1 MEKFGKFVLKI
12 RIPIIVLTGLLT
24 VFFSFQLRKIRIE
37 SDLAKYLKQSAPE
50 VKLFNYIGEKFGGN
64 EIVLVALK
72 TDNIFTYK
80 NLTLLE
86 KLTNS
91 FSNIKGV
98 ASVTSLTN
106 IIDIRKS
113 DEGLEVT
120 NLLGEGNIPRDRA
133 YLKHLKE
140 YVLGKDMYRG
150 KIISPDG
157 KIALIIVRLGEAKDR
172 IKVAKKIK
180 RITFDE
186 ISKSGLEPE
195 VYFSGLPMQ
204 MIEVN
209 DYIIKDLKRLIPIVS
224 IVVMIVLFLG
234 LHNLRGVLLPLLI
247 VAVSVVW
254 TIGLMAALHRPLSVI
269 SNILPVLLIAIGTA
283 YSIHFISRYREE
295 TRNGDTRKT
304 LLDTFRGVGIPIILS
319 GLTTIAGFIS
329 FAGAYLVSVTDFGIF
344 SAFGVFTALLLSLTL
359 LPAIISLFPPPSSRF
374 RYLESGSKFLE
385 KIIEPAAKFVVRNEK
400 LILSLGFIVFILGVI
415 GTTKIK
421 TSVNLLDYFPKN
433 SDLRRSER
441 IFQEYFG
448 GSIPIQI
455 YFKGNLKNPAV
466 LSEMYRLEKYLRH
479 LDGVNNPQSLASL
492 ITEENFVM
500 NNVREIPLDRES
512 VANLL
517 FMLEGQDVLD
527 QMVDPK
533 YTEGIVQARFSRP
546 ETHYIVSTVDSIE
559 HFIQRYMVRDG
570 TICKREDI
578 PDSLKSIIDSILISR
593 VTQEIK
599 WDIHFRTGKN
609 VSIETIVKILRTPP
623 NQQLTQSDLKKLRRN
638 LFEYFYNEFD
648 IELKKD
654 VARAIS
660 DEITNTAKNNT
671 FSAKRFR
678 SILEKHIQKLDN
690 ETINDAYSYVSSLI
704 RTTRKMVSTR
714 ELTYQIFEE
723 TGLKPD
729 KRLVED
735 IEGDIYQLFEDQIY
749 VPAGIVKG
757 KPFKFEAINNGFLK
771 IYDQFHLSLLKSQKQ
786 SFILAFILVTV
797 LVSLQLSSIFGGIIG
812 IIPILL
818 VVAFVFFIMGFAGI
832 PLDNATMMIAA
843 IVIGIGIDYVIHFT
857 SRFRKEI
864 ASGLRSEEALEKT
877 LLTTGK
883 AIYLNALT
891 VGLGFLVL
899 IFAELIPLRTFG
911 WMVALTMFLSAIFAT
926 TILPALILTER
937 KLKKGGR

>member
-12 RIPIIVLTGLLT
+12 RIPIIILTGLLT
-24 VFFSFQLRKIRIE
+24 VFFSFQLRKIWIE
-37 SDLAKYLKQSAPE
+37 SDLAKYLKQDAPE

-72 TDNIFTYK
+72 IDNIFTYK
-80 NLTLLE
+80 NLTLLD
-86 KLTNS
+86 KLTDR
-91 FSNIKGV
+91 FSSIKGV
-98 ASVTSLTN
+98 ASELSLTN

-113 DEGLEVT
+113 EEGLDVT
-120 NLLGEGNIPRDRA
+120 NLLVEGNIPRD
-133 YLKHLKE
+133 YKSLEHLRE

-157 KIALIIVRLGEAKDR
+157 KIALIIVRLGETRDR
-172 IKVAKKIK
+172 IEVAKEIK

-186 ISKSGLEPE
+186 ISKSGLKPE

-209 DYIIKDLKRLIPIVS
+209 DYIMKDLKRLIPVVS

-234 LHNLRGVLLPLLI
+234 LQNLRGVLLPLLI
-247 VAVSVVW
+247 VAISVVW
-254 TIGLMAALHRPLSVI
+254 TIGLMATLHRPLSVI

-295 TRNGDTRKT
+295 TKNGDTRKT

-319 GLTTIAGFIS
+319 GITTIAGFIS

-344 SAFGVFTALLLSLTL
+344 SAFGVFTALILSLTL
-359 LPAIISLFPPPSSRF
+359 LPAILSLLPPPSSRF
-374 RYLESGSKFLE
+374 KYLESGSNLLE
-385 KIIEPAAKFVVRNEK
+385 KTIEPAAKFVVRNEK

-433 SDLRRSER
+433 SDLRRSEK
-441 IFQEYFG
+441 IFQKYFG

-455 YFKGNLKNPAV
+455 YIKGDLKNPAV

-479 LDGVNNPQSLASL
+479 LDGVNNPQSIASL
-492 ITEENFVM
+492 ITEENYVM
-500 NNVREIPLDRES
+500 NDVREIPLDRES

-517 FMLEGQDVLD
+517 FMLEGQDMLN
-527 QMVDPK
+527 QMVDHK

-559 HFIQRYMVRDG
+559 NFIEKDMVRDG
-570 TICKREDI
+570 TICRGEAI
-578 PDSLKSIIDSILISR
+578 PDSLKSTVDSILISR
-593 VTQEIK
+593 VAQEIK
-599 WDIHFRTGKN
+599 WDIQYRTGVN
-609 VSIETIVKILRTPP
+609 VPTSTIVKILRVSP
-623 NQQLTQSDLKKLRRN
+623 NQQLTQNDLDKLRKN

-648 IELKKD
+648 IELREDAAKS
-654 VARAIS
+654 IS
-660 DEITNTAKNNT
+660 NEITILAKNNT
-671 FSAKRFR
+671 FSARKFR
-678 SILEKHIQKLDN
+678 RILEKHIGKLDD
-690 ETINDAYSYVSSLI
+690 EVLNDAYSYVPSLI
-704 RTTRKMVSTR
+704 ENARKMSATR
-714 ELTYQIFEE
+714 ELTHQILET

-729 KRLVED
+729 KQLVED
-735 IEGDIYQLFEDQIY
+735 IEGAVYQLFEEQIY
-749 VPAGIVKG
+749 IPGGIVKG
-757 KPFKFEAINNGFLK
+757 ESFRFEAINNGFLK

-786 SFILAFILVTV
+786 SFILAFILVTI
-797 LVSLQLSSIFGGIIG
+797 LVSLQLSSIFGGLIG

-864 ASGLRSEEALEKT
+864 ANGLKNEEALEKT

-911 WMVALTMFLSAIFAT
+911 WMVALTMLLSAIFAT

-937 KLKKGGR
+937 KLKGGR